1 MKFTLFFLGCLFFF
15 GFISLKIIKA
25 VRKYFTPPVSE
36 KEIQSEADPEPF
48 FEDDLPPDF
57 EGEKTSPLEEFSGK
71 TAKSEDIFTYDSL
84 STLEEASVSESEVF
98 SKEYV
103 EKPTQ
108 PVENKEENKSPISLD
123 LNDIKKGI
131 IYSEIL
137 KRRNY

>member
-1 MKFTLFFLGCLFFF
+1 MKFTLFFLCCMFFF
-15 GFISLKIIKA
+15 GLISLKIIKA
-25 VRKYFTPPVSE
+25 VKRFFTPPVSE

-103 EKPTQ
+103 EKSTQ
-108 PVENKEENKSPISLD
+108 LVENKEENKSPISLD